1 MTLLLSAE
9 HEHVF
14 QKEKKNGSLQD
25 TRIFSF
31 TLCDSGGCVNVKNHR
46 DKQLRTRKTTSTCSS
61 SRSLPRRLGHWEH
74 FAGCCHRYDEGE
86 LRLLSPGYKR
96 CEQNMQPI
104 CFVQN

>member
-1 MTLLLSAE
+1 MFSRRKKKLVARETLAY
-9 HEHVF
+9 
-14 QKEKKNGSLQD
+14 SL
-25 TRIFSF
+25 F

-46 DKQLRTRKTTSTCSS
+46 DKQLRTKKTTSTCGS
-61 SRSLPRRLGHWEH
+61 SRSLPCRLGHWEH

-86 LRLLSPGYKR
+86 LCSLSPGYTR